1 MKKILLVF
9 ISFLL
14 LFSLVACNNSED
26 NKNSAK
32 QQSYNWEEI
41 QVYDLLPQPN
51 SENGK
56 ILTNDYDYLEIN
68 IFDITIEDYQSYI
81 SACKDFGFEIYENDN
96 EDGNTYECEG
106 YNKYHSELDISYDSE
121 RKTMNLQFDAEVEKN
136 PLKWSNSE
144 LAQMLPIPEAT
155 KGYIDADR
163 EEKYEVVLMDVSV
176 ADFNSYKDLCI
187 DKGFTLDAKSYSSY
201 YKAKNENGYQVTIEY
216 GDKEM
221 GITII
226 LPEDE
231 Q

>member
-1 MKKILLVF
+1 
-9 ISFLL
+9 
-14 LFSLVACNNSED
+14 
-26 NKNSAK
+26 
-32 QQSYNWEEI
+32 
-41 QVYDLLPQPN
+41 
-51 SENGK
+51 
-56 ILTNDYDYLEIN
+56 
-68 IFDITIEDYQSYI
+68 
-81 SACKDFGFEIYENDN
+81 
-96 EDGNTYECEG
+96 
-106 YNKYHSELDISYDSE
+106 
-121 RKTMNLQFDAEVEKN
+121 
-136 PLKWSNSE
+136 
-144 LAQMLPIPEAT
+144 MLPIPEAT

-163 EEKYEVVLMDVSV
+163 EEKYQVVLMDVSV